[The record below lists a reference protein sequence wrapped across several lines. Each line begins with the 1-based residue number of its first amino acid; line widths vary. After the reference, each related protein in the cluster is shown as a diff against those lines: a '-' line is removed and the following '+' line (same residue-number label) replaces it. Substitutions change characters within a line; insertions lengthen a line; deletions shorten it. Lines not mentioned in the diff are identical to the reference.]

1 MSFQRSLILGTLG
14 ALALAA
20 GCSRI
25 LGIED
30 AECDPTYSRDCLSA
44 ERSDGG
50 STSTPIQ
57 TFGLNP
63 ASAGSGGNAG
73 AVASAGA
80 GGSSSGAGG
89 SGGAGGS
96 STGAAGSSMVASAGA
111 AGSASM
117 TTDPI
122 LARASQLCLDYCDTV
137 GTACTGKNQQYATQI
152 ACLAVCE
159 QLQPGNPGATS
170 GNTVECRLG
179 LADQALRTGEPSNY
193 CYAAGPGG
201 AGVCGSDCEGF
212 CTMMT
217 QKCTQMGTFSQCVN
231 SCLLVPDLSQA
242 PTNLRYDSSQQ
253 SGNSLQCRLF
263 HVSAASVDPVGHCVH
278 AAGQTP
284 CSN

>member
-1 MSFQRSLILGTLG
+1 MSSQRSLLLGTLG
-14 ALALAA
+14 ALAWAA

-30 AECDPTYSRDCLSA
+30 AECDPAYSSDCLS
-44 ERSDGG
+44 EQRSNGG

-63 ASAGSGGNAG
+63 QSAGSAG

-80 GGSSSGAGG
+80 GGSGGAGA

-96 STGAAGSSMVASAGA
+96 SNTAGAAGSSMVASAGA
-111 AGSASM
+111 AGSGSM
-117 TTDPI
+117 MIDPI
-122 LARASQLCLDYCDTV
+122 VARASQLCLDYCDTV
-137 GTACTGKNQQYATQI
+137 ATACTEKNQQYATQF

-159 QLQPGNPGATS
+159 QLPAGNPGATS
-170 GNTVECRLG
+170 GNSVQCRLG

-193 CYAAGPGG
+193 CFAAGPGG
-201 AGVCGSDCEGF
+201 ANVCGSDCEGF

-217 QKCTQMGTFSQCVN
+217 QKCTQMGTFDQCLT
-231 SCLLVPDLSQA
+231 SCRLVPDLSQA
-242 PTNLRYDSSQQ
+242 PTNVRYDSSQQ

-278 AAGQTP
+278 AAGQSP